1 MAFQKGDSG
10 GPAIEYHNGRAVI
23 VGVVSFGVGCA
34 SDFPGV
40 YTKVSHFLDWIASQ
54 MS

>member
-1 MAFQKGDSG
+1 MALQKGDSG
-10 GPAIEYHNGRAVI
+10 GPAIEYQNGRAVI

-40 YTKVSHFLDWIASQ
+40 YTKVSHVVDWIAGQ